1 MAEAFGTKFI
11 IVNDVQQ
18 TLNPK
23 IFGGGPWLHLVSFV
37 RGLKEYMCFKH
48 IPTDQIYIEQVDPTS
63 STLFKKIDSQAEFE
77 DAQDFVRQLGH
88 LDLGVDEEFKVA
100 D

>member
-11 IVNDVQQ
+11 VVNDVQQ

-48 IPTDQIYIEQVDPTS
+48 VPTDQIYIEQVDPTS
-63 STLFKKIDSQAEFE
+63 QTLFKKIDSQAEFE

>member
-1 MAEAFGTKFI
+1 MAKAFGTKFI
-11 IVNDVQQ
+11 VVNDIQQ

-48 IPTDQIYIEQVDPTS
+48 MPTDQIYIEELDPTS
-63 STLFKKIDSQAEFE
+63 PTLFKKIESKAEFE
-77 DAQDFVRQLGH
+77 DVQNFMKELGH
-88 LDLGVDEEFKVA
+88 LNLGVDEEFKIA

>member
-1 MAEAFGTKFI
+1 
-11 IVNDVQQ
+11 
-18 TLNPK
+18 
-23 IFGGGPWLHLVSFV
+23 
-37 RGLKEYMCFKH
+37 MCFKH
-48 IPTDQIYIEQVDPTS
+48 VPTDQIYIEQVDPTS
-63 STLFKKIDSQAEFE
+63 QTLFKKIDSQAEFE

>member
-1 MAEAFGTKFI
+1 MAKAFGTKFI

-18 TLNPK
+18 TLNPN

-37 RGLKEYMCFKH
+37 RGFKEYMCFKH

-63 STLFKKIDSQAEFE
+63 TTLFKKIDSQAEFE